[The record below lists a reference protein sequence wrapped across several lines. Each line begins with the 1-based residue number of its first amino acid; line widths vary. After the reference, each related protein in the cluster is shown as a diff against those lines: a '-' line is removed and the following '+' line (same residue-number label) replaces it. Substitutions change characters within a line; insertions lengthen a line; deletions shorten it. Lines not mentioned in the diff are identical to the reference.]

1 MCFLTGDAPDAVIV
15 SEQRA
20 GVCFGIRFYFRRSF
34 EEALHWLAAWIW
46 KLIIHVFI
54 WQPLN
59 IVDRLVLILKET
71 LWLSLCFSCRPKL
84 HKSPQKLNV
93 LGSKL
98 KQRCEISFKSFFF
111 FFPPSSREAHGACRL
126 ECFDLTWSCWC
137 YNLFITPWRFP
148 TGTFSLR
155 YTCSRM

>member
-111 FFPPSSREAHGACRL
+111 FFSSLQQGG
-126 ECFDLTWSCWC
+126 TWGLQVGVFWS
-137 YNLFITPWRFP
+137 NLKLLMLQLIYH
-148 TGTFSLR
+148 SLKISYR
-155 YTCSRM
+155 DFFFEVYLQ